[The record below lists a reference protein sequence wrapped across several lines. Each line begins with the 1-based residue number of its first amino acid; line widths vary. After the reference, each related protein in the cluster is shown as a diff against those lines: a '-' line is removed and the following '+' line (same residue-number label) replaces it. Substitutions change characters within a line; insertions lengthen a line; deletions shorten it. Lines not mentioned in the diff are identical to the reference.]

1 MKKNLFFASF
11 MAFAATL
18 FLVGCNNDEEDKDS
32 YVFHQFDMYVKF
44 ESPVG
49 TNGVDSLNL
58 IALKKDS
65 IFSAKPYNSRED
77 DVVLTRCVRE
87 SDGFTIDIDRYNS
100 HWLWFS
106 ANKNLYPAL
115 SGQGTLL
122 QLRWIDPNIFIFEKA
137 PAEEYDEA
145 YTVYLKAP
153 KIFGDDKERTIKWY
167 VHVRRNIYNAY
178 KCEVNGVE
186 YNFTSRYDG
195 PEVPQTEW
203 LEVRG
208 FVIPM
213 PVNP

>member
-1 MKKNLFFASF
+1 MKKKIFFASF

-18 FLVGCNNDEEDKDS
+18 FLVGCSNDEEVKDS

-44 ESPVG
+44 ESPDG

-106 ANKNLYPAL
+106 ANNNLCPAL

-122 QLRWIDPNIFIFEKA
+122 QHRWI
-137 PAEEYDEA
+137 EA

-153 KIFGDDKERTIKWY
+153 KIFGDAKERTVKWY

-186 YNFTSRYDG
+186 YDFTSRYDG

-213 PVNP
+213 PLNP